1 MNRNKKNF
9 RTYDEIVVDK
19 LREIEPAT
27 IKQISKALGN
37 KNPQSLWSMLKRLC
51 REELIFVDITHK
63 PYKYAVKEVK
73 VSYEGS

>member
-1 MNRNKKNF
+1 MKRNKPIFK
-9 RTYDEIVVDK
+9 TYDAYVVDK

-27 IKQISKALGN
+27 IKQLARVLGN
-37 KNPQSLWSMLKRLC
+37 KNSQSLWIMLKRLC

-73 VSYEGS
+73 VSYD